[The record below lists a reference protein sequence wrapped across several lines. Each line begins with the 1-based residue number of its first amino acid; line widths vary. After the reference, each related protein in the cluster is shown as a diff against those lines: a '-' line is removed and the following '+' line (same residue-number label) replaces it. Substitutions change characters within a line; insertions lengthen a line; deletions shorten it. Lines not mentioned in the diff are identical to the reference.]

1 MNNNAYKSKYMKYKA
16 RYLEL
21 KNMLGGAGAGF
32 NPVHI
37 IKGLKGQDVAHT
49 FKGSGLKIGLLIAGN
64 AGRPGGGLGKVDGT
78 GLEANFTESFRTQEE
93 DVVSHWLL
101 AEQYHHERVNGQGTF
116 DADTVFR
123 QNLGDMAPGGRPW
136 GMKYPSTKVGAPGS
150 THTLQRRNFTHPFY
164 DSKKGERMDQRD
176 NYNFAYT
183 LTNKPIS
190 NYSGKKTTKMV
201 DLVFV
206 YGPNVAYRGKSPN
219 STGTRT
225 LVHSYQYPRDYD
237 VFRESVKMTLRAG
250 LREMARNGNQIAILA
265 PISGGIYSGKGT
277 STNARINSEYEQI
290 INELLNEDYTP
301 GVKLGSKF
309 EQVIFPIY
317 P

>member
-1 MNNNAYKSKYMKYKA
+1 MNNSIFKSKYIKYKV

-21 KNMLGGAGAGF
+21 KDMLGGVAAHSF
-32 NPVHI
+32 KVTI
-37 IKGLKGQDVAHT
+37 IKGLKGQDVAHQ
-49 FKGSGLKIGLLIAGN
+49 FKGSGKKIGLLIAGN

-78 GLEANFTESFRTQEE
+78 GLDSDFTKRFSTQEE

-101 AEQYHHERVNGQGTF
+101 AEQYYHEIKHGPGTF

-136 GMKYPSTKVGAPGS
+136 GMKYPSTRVGAPGS
-150 THTLQRRNFTHPFY
+150 THTLQGRDFTHPFY
-164 DSKKGERMDQRD
+164 DSKRGLRMDQRD
-176 NYNFAYT
+176 NYNFAYS

-190 NYSGKKTTKMV
+190 NSKKNATKMV

-225 LVHSYQYPRDYD
+225 LVHNYRDVNYP
-237 VFRESVKMTLRAG
+237 VFRESVKMALRAG
-250 LREMARNGNQIAILA
+250 LIEMARNGNQIAILA

-277 STNARINSEYEQI
+277 ATNVRINSEYEQI

-309 EQVIFPIY
+309 EDVIFPIY